1 MDSSYIESEK
11 KATLVGLWILL
22 FNFLMIF
29 VWLSYEFYA
38 FFNRESDYR
47 WEFTFNIVGIPFGLI
62 FVGLILFAISK
73 KLIKEIFNN

>member
-38 FFNRESDYR
+38 F
-47 WEFTFNIVGIPFGLI
+47 LI
-62 FVGLILFAISK
+62 ENLITDGNLLLILSVYP
-73 KLIKEIFNN
+73 LV

>member
-1 MDSSYIESEK
+1 
-11 KATLVGLWILL
+11 
-22 FNFLMIF
+22 MIF

-73 KLIKEIFNN
+73 KLIMEIFNN

>member
-1 MDSSYIESEK
+1 MDSSYIKKEK

-38 FFNRESDYR
+38 FFNRESDYS